1 MMVVMMTLGSLCF
14 HRGLHVLR
22 QGFECA
28 LRSRRVVRFQRVLQ
42 IGEIGAECAVVAEK
56 LAQWICAGAALQ
68 VVFKTRQGGLR
79 RGQVPGLDAAANA
92 FEVAEQLVETVRG
105 GGLIWVRCQTDARN
119 IHIF

>member
-42 IGEIGAECAVVAEK
+42 IGEIGAERAVVAEK
-56 LAQWICAGAALQ
+56 LGQRICAGAALQ
-68 VVFKTRQGGLR
+68 VVLKTRQGGLR

-92 FEVAEQLVETVRG
+92 FKVAEQLVETVRG
-105 GGLIWVRCQTDARN
+105 GGLIRICCRTDAGN